1 MNIREELIDLDAV
14 VNQVSGRINAV
25 AAMSR
30 GLDRVD
36 DPYADGFYFLT
47 DRLIQAAQS
56 LREQTD
62 RCLRAMWQAKGADTY
77 AVQNPR

>member
-14 VNQVSGRINAV
+14 VNQVSGGINAV

-47 DRLIQAAQS
+47 DRLI
-56 LREQTD
+56 
-62 RCLRAMWQAKGADTY
+62 
-77 AVQNPR
+77 

>member
-1 MNIREELIDLDAV
+1 MNIREELIDLDAA
-14 VNQVSGRINAV
+14 VNQVSGGVNAI

-36 DPYADGFYFLT
+36 DPYADGFYFLA
-47 DRLIQAAQS
+47 DHLIEAVQT

-62 RCLRAMWQAKGADTY
+62 RCLQAM
-77 AVQNPR
+77 

>member
-14 VNQVSGRINAV
+14 VNQVSGGINAI

-62 RCLRAMWQAKGADTY
+62 RCLRAMWQAKGADT
-77 AVQNPR
+77 